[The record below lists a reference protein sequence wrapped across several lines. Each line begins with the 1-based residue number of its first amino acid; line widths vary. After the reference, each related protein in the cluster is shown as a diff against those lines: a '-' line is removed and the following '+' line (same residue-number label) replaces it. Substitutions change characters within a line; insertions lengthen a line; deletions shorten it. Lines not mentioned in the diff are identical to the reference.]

1 MPEAVNSITRV
12 LSTYLAPRA
21 CRAPGS
27 PPECAWIVSVVK
39 ALHPKPQL
47 RGGKQRGSW
56 GQNKEAGR
64 SPSAQSICISF
75 PPDVNGESCFSHQG
89 WEQLPGERDAPAVRP
104 GAIGMGGRDRDTP
117 K

>member
-1 MPEAVNSITRV
+1 MCVD
-12 LSTYLAPRA
+12 
-21 CRAPGS
+21 C
-27 PPECAWIVSVVK
+27 VVK
-39 ALHPKPQL
+39 ALLPKPQL

-89 WEQLPGERDAPAVRP
+89 WEQPPGERDAPAVRP